1 MLILFDVSDL
11 ALYRRSDGNFDLDF
25 SEVEGDLHTS
35 ETLENAV
42 IISIGTYARERKFGN
57 VANLKPCVG
66 GWWGDALDER
76 GNLGGYLYEAFPGK
90 LVASTA
96 KSIENLVKESLQWM
110 VTDGVVK
117 SVECSAT
124 IVNNEYVSL
133 SVTLV
138 RPDGEQEN
146 PFVYELKW
154 KATDG
159 I

>member
-1 MLILFDVSDL
+1 MSDL

-35 ETLENAV
+35 ESLENAV
-42 IISIGTYARERKFGN
+42 IISIGTYARERKLGN
-57 VANLKPCVG
+57 VANLTPCVG

-90 LVASTA
+90 LMASTA

-110 VTDGVVK
+110 IDDGVAK

-124 IVNNEYVSL
+124 IVNNEYVLL
-133 SVTLV
+133 SVILT
-138 RPDGEQEN
+138 RPDGGQEN

>member
-1 MLILFDVSDL
+1 M
-11 ALYRRSDGNFDLDF
+11 
-25 SEVEGDLHTS
+25 
-35 ETLENAV
+35 
-42 IISIGTYARERKFGN
+42 
-57 VANLKPCVG
+57 VA
-66 GWWGDALDER
+66 
-76 GNLGGYLYEAFPGK
+76 
-90 LVASTA
+90 
-96 KSIENLVKESLQWM
+96 
-110 VTDGVVK
+110 DGVVK